1 MKSYKISYN
10 IYAGIER
17 LIEIIDGC
25 ANNPENSSTAKIGEH
40 FPCGC
45 SMSTI
50 WTFAENDDAENKH
63 TLYCG
68 EDYMKKFVLF

>member
-25 ANNPENSSTAKIGEH
+25 ANNPEIAQQQKLENIFLPDVQCQLYGLLMMQKTSILYIVGKI
-40 FPCGC
+40 
-45 SMSTI
+45 I
-50 WTFAENDDAENKH
+50 
-63 TLYCG
+63 
-68 EDYMKKFVLF
+68 